1 MGKNW
6 NDLFVGTARVSEP
19 RKAQED
25 PLEVLKQT
33 AINNMHIFVLLAVS
47 RMLKDGDVRLE
58 APKGSM
64 ASEELIASLNENL
77 PATLERIAKDF
88 LKK

>member
-1 MGKNW
+1 MGK
-6 NDLFVGTARVSEP
+6 DLDNIFAGMGSFEP

>member
-1 MGKNW
+1 MGKNL
-6 NDLFVGTARVSEP
+6 DDIFAGMGSFEP

-64 ASEELIASLNENL
+64 ASEKLIASLNENL

>member
-1 MGKNW
+1 MGKNLD
-6 NDLFVGTARVSEP
+6 NIFAGMDCFEP
-19 RKAQED
+19 RKAQDD

-33 AINNMHIFVLLAVS
+33 TINNMHVFILLTVS

-58 APKGSM
+58 AQNGNPITEK
-64 ASEELIASLNENL
+64 LTASLSENL
-77 PATLERIAKDF
+77 PATLEYIAKEF

>member
-1 MGKNW
+1 MGKNL
-6 NDLFVGTARVSEP
+6 DDFFAGMGSFEP
-19 RKAQED
+19 RKAQDD

-33 AINNMHIFVLLAVS
+33 TINNMHVFVLLAVS

>member
-6 NDLFVGTARVSEP
+6 DDLFVGTARVSEP
-19 RKAQED
+19 RKAQDD

-33 AINNMHIFVLLAVS
+33 TINNAHVFILLTLS
-47 RMLKDGDVRLE
+47 RMFKDGDVRLE
-58 APKGSM
+58 APNGSM

>member
-1 MGKNW
+1 MGKNL
-6 NDLFVGTARVSEP
+6 DDFFAGMGSFEP
-19 RKAQED
+19 RKAQDD

-33 AINNMHIFVLLAVS
+33 TINNVHAFILLTFS

-58 APKGSM
+58 APKGSK
-64 ASEELIASLNENL
+64 APEEMVASLTENL
-77 PATLERIAKDF
+77 PTTLEHIAKEF

>member
-1 MGKNW
+1 MGKNLD
-6 NDLFVGTARVSEP
+6 NIFAGMGSFEP

-47 RMLKDGDVRLE
+47 RMLKNGDVRLE
-58 APKGSM
+58 APKGST

>member
-1 MGKNW
+1 MGK
-6 NDLFVGTARVSEP
+6 DLDNIFAGMGSFEP

-77 PATLERIAKDF
+77 PATLEHIAKEF

>member
-1 MGKNW
+1 MGKNL
-6 NDLFVGTARVSEP
+6 DDFFAGMGSFEP

>member
-1 MGKNW
+1 MGKNL
-6 NDLFVGTARVSEP
+6 DDIFAGMGSFEP

-33 AINNMHIFVLLAVS
+33 AINNMHAFVLLAVS
-47 RMLKDGDVRLE
+47 QMLKDGDVRLE
-58 APKGSM
+58 APKGSPV
-64 ASEELIASLNENL
+64 SEEIAASLNENL
-77 PATLERIAKDF
+77 PETLERIAKDF

>member
-1 MGKNW
+1 MGKNL
-6 NDLFVGTARVSEP
+6 DDFFAGMGSFEP

-64 ASEELIASLNENL
+64 ASEELIASLAENL
-77 PATLERIAKDF
+77 PTTLEHIANEF

>member
-1 MGKNW
+1 MGKNL
-6 NDLFVGTARVSEP
+6 DDIFAGMGSFEP

-47 RMLKDGDVRLE
+47 RMLKDGDVRME

>member
-1 MGKNW
+1 MGKNL
-6 NDLFVGTARVSEP
+6 DDFFAGMGSFEP

-64 ASEELIASLNENL
+64 APEELIASLNENL

>member
-1 MGKNW
+1 MGKNL
-6 NDLFVGTARVSEP
+6 DDFFAGMGSFEP
-19 RKAQED
+19 RKAQDD

-33 AINNMHIFVLLAVS
+33 TINNMHVFILLTVS

-58 APKGSM
+58 AQNGNPITEK
-64 ASEELIASLNENL
+64 LTASLSENL
-77 PATLERIAKDF
+77 PATLEYIAKEF

>member
-1 MGKNW
+1 MGKNL
-6 NDLFVGTARVSEP
+6 DDIFAGMGSFEP
-19 RKAQED
+19 RKAQDD

-47 RMLKDGDVRLE
+47 RMLKDGDVRME

>member
-1 MGKNW
+1 MGKNL
-6 NDLFVGTARVSEP
+6 DDFFAGMGSFEP
-19 RKAQED
+19 RKAQDD

-33 AINNMHIFVLLAVS
+33 TINNVHAFILLTFS

-64 ASEELIASLNENL
+64 TSEELIASLNENL
-77 PATLERIAKDF
+77 PATLERIAKGF

>member
-1 MGKNW
+1 MGK
-6 NDLFVGTARVSEP
+6 DLDNIFAGMGSFEP

-47 RMLKDGDVRLE
+47 RMLKNGDVRME
-58 APKGSM
+58 APKGST

>member
-1 MGKNW
+1 MGKDFGGIFMGADNC
-6 NDLFVGTARVSEP
+6 FEP

-25 PLEVLKQT
+25 PLDALREKT
-33 AINNMHIFVLLAVS
+33 INNIHAFILLTFS

-58 APKGSM
+58 APKGSKVP
-64 ASEELIASLNENL
+64 EELVASLSENV
-77 PATLERIAKDF
+77 PATLEYIANTF

>member
-1 MGKNW
+1 MGK
-6 NDLFVGTARVSEP
+6 DLDNIFAGMGSFEP

-33 AINNMHIFVLLAVS
+33 TINNMHIFVLLAVS

-64 ASEELIASLNENL
+64 AAEELIASLNENL

>member
-1 MGKNW
+1 MGKNL
-6 NDLFVGTARVSEP
+6 DDFFAGMGSFEP
-19 RKAQED
+19 RKAQDD

-33 AINNMHIFVLLAVS
+33 TINNVHAFILLTFS

-58 APKGSM
+58 APKGSK
-64 ASEELIASLNENL
+64 APEEMVASLSENL
-77 PATLERIAKDF
+77 PATLEHIAKEF

>member
-1 MGKNW
+1 
-6 NDLFVGTARVSEP
+6 
-19 RKAQED
+19 
-25 PLEVLKQT
+25 
-33 AINNMHIFVLLAVS
+33 
-47 RMLKDGDVRLE
+47 MLKNGDVRME
-58 APKGSM
+58 APKGST

>member
-1 MGKNW
+1 MGKNLD
-6 NDLFVGTARVSEP
+6 NIFAGMGSFEP

-25 PLEVLKQT
+25 PLEVLRQT
-33 AINNMHIFVLLAVS
+33 TINNIHAFILLTVS

-58 APKGSM
+58 AQNGNPIT
-64 ASEELIASLNENL
+64 EEIAASLNENL

>member
-1 MGKNW
+1 MGKNL
-6 NDLFVGTARVSEP
+6 DDFFAGMGSFEP
-19 RKAQED
+19 RKAQDD
-25 PLEVLKQT
+25 PLKVLGQT
-33 AINNMHIFVLLAVS
+33 AINNMHAFVLLAVS

-58 APKGSM
+58 APKGST